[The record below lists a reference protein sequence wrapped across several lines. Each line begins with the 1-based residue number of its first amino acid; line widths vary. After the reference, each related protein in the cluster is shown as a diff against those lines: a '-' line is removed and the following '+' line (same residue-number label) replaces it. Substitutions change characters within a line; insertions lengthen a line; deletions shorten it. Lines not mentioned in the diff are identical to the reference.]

1 MGVDS
6 HDGHNRLASLR
17 RRGGRRTVDASRLC
31 GVYCEVV
38 RAHVTGPDGAI
49 ETRQTAAAAG
59 RRFDV
64 RTSPAQMGPLK
75 QDGFGFGRGSYV
87 LVRTS
92 PAQMGPLKQ

>member
-49 ETRQTAAAAG
+49 ETMMSL
-59 RRFDV
+59 F
-64 RTSPAQMGPLK
+64 S
-75 QDGFGFGRGSYV
+75 
-87 LVRTS
+87 
-92 PAQMGPLKQ
+92 